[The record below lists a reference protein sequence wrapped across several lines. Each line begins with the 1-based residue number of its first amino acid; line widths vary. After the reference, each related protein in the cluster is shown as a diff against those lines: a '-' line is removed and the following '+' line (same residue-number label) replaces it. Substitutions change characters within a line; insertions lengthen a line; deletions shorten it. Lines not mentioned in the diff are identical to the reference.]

1 MHALIHLLAS
11 ILVVPYLA
19 LAGFF
24 LLIGEVARTKGL
36 VALVALLDVSLEHAL
51 WILGWGIYLLPL
63 LWLILAASGAVPRFQ
78 RAAALVL
85 GLLASGSLVTIV
97 TLESSPIELG
107 HVLFLGPCLGV
118 VAVSIWLYVRA
129 SANC

>member
-19 LAGFF
+19 LAGLF
-24 LLIGEVARTKGL
+24 LLIGEVARTKNL
-36 VALVALLDVSLEHAL
+36 FALLDVALEHAL

-63 LWLILAASGAVPRFQ
+63 LWLVLAASGAVPQFQ
-78 RAAALVL
+78 KAAALVL
-85 GLLASGSLVTIV
+85 GLLASSSFAAIV

-107 HVLFLGPCLGV
+107 QVLFLAPCLGV
-118 VAVSIWLYVRA
+118 VAGSIWLYVRA

>member
-1 MHALIHLLAS
+1 MHGLMHLLAS

-19 LAGFF
+19 LAGLF

-36 VALVALLDVSLEHAL
+36 FAVLDVALEHAL

-63 LWLILAASGAVPRFQ
+63 LWLILAASGAVPRLQ
-78 RAAALVL
+78 KAAALIL
-85 GLLASGSLVTIV
+85 GFLAACSLVVIV
-97 TLESSPIELG
+97 TLQSSPIELG
-107 HVLFLGPCLGV
+107 QVLFLGPCLGI
-118 VAVSIWLYVRA
+118 VAVSIWFYVRA